1 MSHDAYSALS
11 DPTRRRI
18 LTALCGGPRPV
29 GELVT
34 ALEVSQPTVSKHL
47 KVLRDAGMVA
57 TRAQGQKRFY
67 SLTAEPFVAVLDW
80 VNELV
85 AAADTPVT
93 DTHESAPAESDEPAM
108 ANDVAAEPAVDDAA
122 QPTKDASAEPAV
134 DDAAQSPEDAPVTD
148 APAEAPS
155 PTETTDVDAAQE
167 PGREPER
174 SLPWFT
180 AEVTDVTTEAAEATN
195 TSDDPEVLD
204 IPAPTV
210 TPGSPVDDPR
220 PEENSG
226 ETETPAEAEF
236 FDESSQ
242 ESEKVVQFSSGVTEE
257 AINSADSE
265 GLASER
271 EAQVTGDSL
280 DDGAHTEPAAQP
292 RAAHDAEPHD
302 AEPRAV
308 SPETNSPEIA
318 ELIRPRGAAHR
329 RQSGLLS
336 TLTGFRR
343 RNRGSRR
350 G

>member
-47 KVLRDAGMVA
+47 KVLRDAGMVT

-67 SLTAEPFVAVLDW
+67 NLTAEPFVAVLDW

-85 AAADTPVT
+85 AAANEADTPVT
-93 DTHESAPAESDEPAM
+93 DTRESAPAEGDEPAM
-108 ANDVAAEPAVDDAA
+108 ANDVAAQLAVDDAA
-122 QPTKDASAEPAV
+122 QLTTDASAEST
-134 DDAAQSPEDAPVTD
+134 DHDAAPSPEDAPRPEPVRV
-148 APAEAPS
+148 EAA
-155 PTETTDVDAAQE
+155 DLDAAQE
-167 PGREPER
+167 PVREPER

-257 AINSADSE
+257 AINSADPD
-265 GLASER
+265 GLAGER

-280 DDGAHTEPAAQP
+280 DDGAHTEPVAQP

>member
-18 LTALCGGPRPV
+18 LTALRGGPRPV

-34 ALEVSQPTVSKHL
+34 ELQVSQPTVSKHL

-67 SLTAEPFVAVLDW
+67 NLTAEPFVAVLDW

-85 AAADTPVT
+85 AAADAADTPVT
-93 DTHESAPAESDEPAM
+93 DTHEPAPAESDEPAM

-122 QPTKDASAEPAV
+122 QLTKDASAEST
-134 DDAAQSPEDAPVTD
+134 DHDAAQSPEDAPGPEPVRD
-148 APAEAPS
+148 EAA
-155 PTETTDVDAAQE
+155 DVDAAQE
-167 PGREPER
+167 PVREPER

-180 AEVTDVTTEAAEATN
+180 AEVTDITTEAAEAT
-195 TSDDPEVLD
+195 TTPDAPEVTD
-204 IPAPTV
+204 IPAPAETLE
-210 TPGSPVDDPR
+210 SPVGDPR
-220 PEENSG
+220 PEENPG
-226 ETETPAEAEF
+226 EAETLTEAEV
-236 FDESSQ
+236 FDESDQ
-242 ESEKVVQFSSGVTEE
+242 GSEEVVQAVSGVTEE
-257 AINSADSE
+257 LVISTDPEGPAD
-265 GLASER
+265 ER
-271 EAQVTGDSL
+271 EAQDTGDSV
-280 DDGAHTEPAAQP
+280 DDGAHAEPAAQP

-302 AEPRAV
+302 TEPRAV
-308 SPETNSPEIA
+308 SPEANSPEIA

>member
-47 KVLRDAGMVA
+47 KVLRDAGMVT

-67 SLTAEPFVAVLDW
+67 NLTAEPFVAVLDW

-85 AAADTPVT
+85 AAANEADTPVT

-108 ANDVAAEPAVDDAA
+108 ANDVAVQLAVDDAA
-122 QPTKDASAEPAV
+122 QLTTDASAEST
-134 DDAAQSPEDAPVTD
+134 DHDAAPSPEDAPRPEPVRV
-148 APAEAPS
+148 EAA
-155 PTETTDVDAAQE
+155 DLDAAQE
-167 PGREPER
+167 PVREPER

-204 IPAPTV
+204 ILAPTV
-210 TPGSPVDDPR
+210 APGSPVDDPR

-226 ETETPAEAEF
+226 EAETPVEAEF

-242 ESEKVVQFSSGVTEE
+242 GSEKVVQFSSGVTEE
-257 AINSADSE
+257 AINSADPE
-265 GLASER
+265 GLADER
-271 EAQVTGDSL
+271 EAQVTGDTV

>member
-34 ALEVSQPTVSKHL
+34 ELQVSQPTVSKHL
-47 KVLRDAGMVA
+47 KVLRDAGMVT

-67 SLTAEPFVAVLDW
+67 NLTAEPFVAVLDW

-108 ANDVAAEPAVDDAA
+108 ANDVAAESAVADAA
-122 QPTKDASAEPAV
+122 QVTTDASAEST
-134 DDAAQSPEDAPVTD
+134 DHDAAPSPEDAPRPESVR
-148 APAEAPS
+148 AEAA
-155 PTETTDVDAAQE
+155 DVDAAQE
-167 PGREPER
+167 PVREPAR

-180 AEVTDVTTEAAEATN
+180 AEVTDVTTEASEATD

-220 PEENSG
+220 PDENPS
-226 ETETPAEAEF
+226 EAEAPTEAGV
-236 FDESSQ
+236 FDESDPRP
-242 ESEKVVQFSSGVTEE
+242 EEVVQAGLGVTEE
-257 AINSADSE
+257 AVISTDPGGPAD
-265 GLASER
+265 ER
-271 EAQVTGDSL
+271 EAQVTGDSV
-280 DDGAHTEPAAQP
+280 DDGAHAEPAAQS
-292 RAAHDAEPHD
+292 RAAHDAEP
-302 AEPRAV
+302 RVV

>member
-34 ALEVSQPTVSKHL
+34 ELQVSQPTVSKHL

-85 AAADTPVT
+85 AAADAADTPMT
-93 DTHESAPAESDEPAM
+93 DTHESVPAESDEPAT

-122 QPTKDASAEPAV
+122 QLTQDASAEST
-134 DDAAQSPEDAPVTD
+134 DHDAAPSPEDAPGPEPVRD
-148 APAEAPS
+148 EVA
-155 PTETTDVDAAQE
+155 DVDAAQE
-167 PGREPER
+167 PVREPER

-180 AEVTDVTTEAAEATN
+180 AEVTDVTAEAAEATN
-195 TSDDPEVLD
+195 TPDVPDLTD
-204 IPAPTV
+204 IPAPADA
-210 TPGSPVDDPR
+210 PESPVDDPR
-220 PEENSG
+220 PEENPG
-226 ETETPAEAEF
+226 EAETPTETEV
-236 FDESSQ
+236 FDESGQ
-242 ESEKVVQFSSGVTEE
+242 GTEEVVQAGSGVTEE
-257 AINSADSE
+257 TVISTDPEGPAD
-265 GLASER
+265 ER
-271 EAQVTGDSL
+271 EAQVTGDSV
-280 DDGAHTEPAAQP
+280 DDGAHAEPAAQP

-302 AEPRAV
+302 TEPRAV

>member
-18 LTALCGGPRPV
+18 LTALRGGPRPV

-34 ALEVSQPTVSKHL
+34 ELQVSQPTVSKHL

-122 QPTKDASAEPAV
+122 QLTKDASAEST
-134 DDAAQSPEDAPVTD
+134 DSDAAPSPEDAPRPEPVRD
-148 APAEAPS
+148 EVA
-155 PTETTDVDAAQE
+155 DVDAAQE
-167 PGREPER
+167 PVREPAR

-180 AEVTDVTTEAAEATN
+180 AEVTDVTAEAAEATT

-204 IPAPTV
+204 IPAPADA
-210 TPGSPVDDPR
+210 PESPVDDPR
-220 PEENSG
+220 PEENPG
-226 ETETPAEAEF
+226 EAETAPEVEF
-236 FDESSQ
+236 FDESDQ
-242 ESEKVVQFSSGVTEE
+242 GAEEVVQSSLGVTEE
-257 AINSADSE
+257 VVSSADPE
-265 GLASER
+265 GPADER
-271 EAQVTGDSL
+271 EAQVTGDSV
-280 DDGAHTEPAAQP
+280 DDGAHAEPAAQP

-302 AEPRAV
+302 TEPRAV
-308 SPETNSPEIA
+308 SPEANSPEIA